1 MGLAYSVVPHD
12 KLMEEA
18 MALAR
23 KLNSKAPIAVQ
34 MTKVALRRA
43 WQQDVEQQLELQN
56 TMNNKLK
63 GTEDTREALR
73 AFIEKRPP
81 QFKGA

>member
-1 MGLAYSVVPHD
+1 MD
-12 KLMEEA
+12 EA